1 MECFR
6 LEILPGQQ
14 VVGRT
19 ADGQWTAIQPGEYVV
34 HRLKPKV
41 ASYSDILRFVG
52 ADDRGRDVHL
62 PIDALPMALR
72 AACPTYAA
80 APDLDRQPAADHPAI
95 QPRAECVDC

>member
-6 LEILPGQQ
+6 LEILPGQRL
-14 VVGRT
+14 VGRT

-41 ASYSDILRFVG
+41 ARQSDILRFVG

-72 AACPTYAA
+72 AACQTYAA
-80 APDLDRQPAADHPAI
+80 APHLDRQPAAPQSAV
-95 QPRAECVDC
+95 QPRAECVEC